1 MSLSTQN
8 IKIGPCSITYKGE
21 LLGITS
27 SSSIL
32 SFNSNCYDVKCNKT
46 HDQVLEKRLTGMEIT
61 FKTEIFQVDKGL
73 DFIFDDNGA
82 LTLDELG
89 KRMSHE
95 GGELL
100 IVPINP
106 NDKTAYRLPNAIV
119 VNNSV
124 CSFNTNEEY
133 TLKLEFEAN
142 YNDGE
147 EILIQRLDADTL
159 ERASVDNVS
168 IDSRDLERAMT
179 YYIADKLNMTVDTDV
194 FRGGVPANVDGCAV
208 AISDKEEQNIAG
220 GKHYEITVMFIDTNR
235 DKVMKT
241 IHDLSNEF
249 PIYGQSLTLDGTG
262 TTLVKAMLAQ
272 KSNYNTTITDDGKLK
287 SLGSLIIKTI
297 I

>member
-1 MSLSTQN
+1 
-8 IKIGPCSITYKGE
+8 
-21 LLGITS
+21 
-27 SSSIL
+27 
-32 SFNSNCYDVKCNKT
+32 
-46 HDQVLEKRLTGMEIT
+46 
-61 FKTEIFQVDKGL
+61 
-73 DFIFDDNGA
+73 
-82 LTLDELG
+82 
-89 KRMSHE
+89 
-95 GGELL
+95 
-100 IVPINP
+100 
-106 NDKTAYRLPNAIV
+106 

>member
-32 SFNSNCYDVKCNKT
+32 SFSLNCYDVKCNKT

-73 DFIFDDNGA
+73 DFIFDDNDT

-119 VNNSV
+119 VNNSD

-147 EILIQRLDADTL
+147 EILIQRLDADSL
-159 ERASVDNVS
+159 ERASLPSSDE
-168 IDSRDLERAMT
+168 IDSIVFERAMT
-179 YYIADKLNMTVDTDV
+179 AYIADKMNMTVDRDIFRDGIPLNIEGCGVEHLGQQTDDSLRCQRYV
-194 FRGGVPANVDGCAV
+194 VRFSCLNSSRDTVMETINTFNSQFPVYGEIINVDGEDIECKTILRNSSEYERT
-208 AISDKEEQNIAG
+208 ISDS
-220 GKHYEITVMFIDTNR
+220 GKIKILGESVLTV
-235 DKVMKT
+235 
-241 IHDLSNEF
+241 
-249 PIYGQSLTLDGTG
+249 
-262 TTLVKAMLAQ
+262 
-272 KSNYNTTITDDGKLK
+272 
-287 SLGSLIIKTI
+287 II
-297 I
+297 